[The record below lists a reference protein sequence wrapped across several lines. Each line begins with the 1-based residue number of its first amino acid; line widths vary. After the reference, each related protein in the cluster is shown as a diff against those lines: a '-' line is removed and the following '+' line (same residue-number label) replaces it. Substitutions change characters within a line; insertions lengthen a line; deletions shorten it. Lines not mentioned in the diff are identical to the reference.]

1 MSLSPRSFHWRK
13 LLLAV
18 APALLAGCVGHM
30 SPAVATFH
38 GINQPMMLGSLDRI
52 GGGAP
57 LPVRT
62 VGEFEGKS
70 DAHFS
75 QTSSTT
81 GNMTTTTTENWAN
94 NLDIYVNAV
103 AALKLG
109 GPAADIRVTTL
120 RTWALGYLCC
130 MHNTV
135 YIQGDVVNVGAGK

>member
-1 MSLSPRSFHWRK
+1 MSLSPRSSHWRK
-13 LLLAV
+13 LLAV
-18 APALLAGCVGHM
+18 APALLAGCVAHM
-30 SPAVATFH
+30 SPAVATFQ
-38 GINQPMMLGSLDRI
+38 GIDQPMMLGNLDRI

-57 LPVRT
+57 LTART
-62 VGEFEGKS
+62 VGAFEGKS

-75 QTSSTT
+75 QTKSTS
-81 GNMTTTTTENWAN
+81 GNMTTTTTENFVN
-94 NLDIYVNAV
+94 NLEIYENAV

-109 GPAADIRVTTL
+109 GPTADIRVTTL